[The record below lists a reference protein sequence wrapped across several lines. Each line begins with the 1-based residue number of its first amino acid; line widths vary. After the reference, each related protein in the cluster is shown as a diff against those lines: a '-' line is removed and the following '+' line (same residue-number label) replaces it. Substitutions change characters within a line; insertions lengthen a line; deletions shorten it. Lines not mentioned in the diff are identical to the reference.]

1 MRSAARGRDPEGRT
15 DAAPPLPRRVPHDRG
30 APGAKSFVDDLIL
43 GQGFVRSRAA
53 PSLRS
58 IENQPSTQA
67 FVSEAAD
74 GGQHS
79 PPLKGKA
86 TGAAAAGGCRGTG
99 FRLPPPTSPRA
110 SLSPPVWGDGAG
122 VEGRPAP
129 SSLSPSRARLGVD
142 LAVSVARGG
151 AAPVLRGA
159 QLPPRAFLLGA
170 EVDLASA
177 FYRCPGRPGLR
188 FRRFRLAGTPGLRPA
203 HGRLGGESVGLGRA
217 ARHPGRLPGKG
228 KSPPGPYRRRYAG
241 ANGEAGRAPR
251 QK

>member
-86 TGAAAAGGCRGTG
+86 TLPPRRLSSSSSSFASSLRWGGGGGRGRERAPRGVFPCLSKKLVPAAGRVAPFGGAAAGGGCRGTG
-99 FRLPPPTSPRA
+99 FRLPPTSPRA
-110 SLSPPVWGDGAG
+110 CLSPPVWGDGAG

-151 AAPVLRGA
+151 AAPVLRGGTA
-159 QLPPRAFLLGA
+159 P
-170 EVDLASA
+170 SA
-177 FYRCPGRPGLR
+177 CFPARCRGRPGLR
-188 FRRFRLAGTPGLRPA
+188 L
-203 HGRLGGESVGLGRA
+203 
-217 ARHPGRLPGKG
+217 LPV
-228 KSPPGPYRRRYAG
+228 
-241 ANGEAGRAPR
+241 PR
-251 QK
+251 

>member
-86 TGAAAAGGCRGTG
+86 T
-99 FRLPPPTSPRA
+99 
-110 SLSPPVWGDGAG
+110 
-122 VEGRPAP
+122 
-129 SSLSPSRARLGVD
+129 
-142 LAVSVARGG
+142 
-151 AAPVLRGA
+151 
-159 QLPPRAFLLGA
+159 LPPRRLSSSSSSFASSLRWGGGGGRGKRARPRGGCSLAFQKSSFRQRGGWHLSGVPPPAAAVGEPAFASPPPPRGRVSPLRCGATALGWKG
-170 EVDLASA
+170 D
-177 FYRCPGRPGLR
+177 
-188 FRRFRLAGTPGLRPA
+188 RRRVPFRLLALVSG
-203 HGRLGGESVGLGRA
+203 
-217 ARHPGRLPGKG
+217 
-228 KSPPGPYRRRYAG
+228 
-241 ANGEAGRAPR
+241 
-251 QK
+251 